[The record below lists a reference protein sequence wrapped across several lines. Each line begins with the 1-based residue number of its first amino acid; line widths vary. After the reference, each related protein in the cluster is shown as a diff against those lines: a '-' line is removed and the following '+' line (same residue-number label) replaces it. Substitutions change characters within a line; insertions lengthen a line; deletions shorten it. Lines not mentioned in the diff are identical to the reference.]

1 MLTSLWTNWW
11 EDWEYQWKVTFVG
24 ETREIII
31 NPGFT
36 EISVKEDIYS
46 AWKQWALLRN
56 NTKFPEALRS
66 TGGDSLGSGLF
77 AGDIYF
83 LRNGWK
89 IVVNELVKIDG
100 VIYHDDGIEVFDVKS
115 GGGVISTVSNLV
127 QTVQVGSTG
136 TGDCPT
142 SEDIAIATEN
152 RLNNTL
158 ALIDAPISSR
168 ASSTEI
174 SGGFSTIVSLLSV
187 IDDKINIIDGQ
198 ITTVGVDLTQ
208 MLTII
213 DALRKFN
220 FNRSKINPNNKTLTI
235 YEDDD
240 ITPLIEFLLL
250 DTSENPSTDEVA
262 EKVPRPTTSS
272 TPLNLSPF
280 NEKDLP

>member
-1 MLTSLWTNWW
+1 MLVSLWPNWW
-11 EDWEYQWKVTFVG
+11 EDWEYQWKCTFVG
-24 ETREIII
+24 ETRQIIV
-31 NPGFT
+31 NPAFD
-36 EISVKEDIYS
+36 EISVKRDIYS
-46 AWKQWALLRN
+46 AWKEWAQLRDN
-56 NTKFPEALRS
+56 AKFLPAVRS
-66 TGGDSLGSGLF
+66 IGGDPTTGNLL

-83 LRNGWK
+83 LINGWTVVINHRVK
-89 IVVNELVKIDG
+89 VNGVLFNDDADDAYIVNP
-100 VIYHDDGIEVFDVKS
+100 

-127 QTVQVGSTG
+127 QTVQVSST
-136 TGDCPT
+136 DSNAYPS
-142 SEDIAIATEN
+142 SEDIATATEN
-152 RLNNTL
+152 RLSPTL
-158 ALIDAPISSR
+158 SLIDAPISTR